1 MLLDFYIGKAENPP
15 AVGGSLRIG
24 GTSPARMTAEQEKKR
39 RRTGIAKGKSDA
51 AGNLPKHFYLRKYV
65 EVS

>member
-1 MLLDFYIGKAENPP
+1 MLLDFYIGKAEKPS

-24 GTSPARMTAEQEKKR
+24 GTSPARMTVEQEKKR
-39 RRTGIAKGKSDA
+39 RRIGIEKGKSDA
-51 AGNLPKHFYLRKYV
+51 VGNFPKHFYLKKYV